1 MTEDTTRTGA
11 ARQLSIG
18 SASVALGLG
27 VFGIA
32 TFVYLGVVGRD
43 LGPADYAPVS
53 PTFTLINALGL
64 GLFYPVKQEVARL
77 MASRRAHGAPA
88 PALGHVLRYL
98 GISCLLIAVVAFAA
112 RGPISTALLAGEPSL
127 VPVTAAALAAI
138 GVEYLVRGTLS
149 ESGRFLRYGSQ
160 LAIDGGARAGLAI
173 LVSAM
178 GWGSIVS
185 YGLVLVV
192 APLLAAVLTLSAGAL
207 RWLRYSPTS
216 TGPTPMAAL
225 VATTV
230 ACSWSPMPGRS
241 RSRYSRGPW
250 NERGPARS

>member
-1 MTEDTTRTGA
+1 M
-11 ARQLSIG
+11 
-18 SASVALGLG
+18 ALGLG

-53 PTFTLINALGL
+53 LAFTLINALGL
-64 GLFYPVKQEVARL
+64 GLFYPVEQEVACL

-138 GVEYLVRGTLS
+138 GVDTSYAGPSR
-149 ESGRFLRYGSQ
+149 
-160 LAIDGGARAGLAI
+160 DRAG
-173 LVSAM
+173 SF
-178 GWGSIVS
+178 GTGRSWPST
-185 YGLVLVV
+185 
-192 APLLAAVLTLSAGAL
+192 AA
-207 RWLRYSPTS
+207 R
-216 TGPTPMAAL
+216 
-225 VATTV
+225 TT
-230 ACSWSPMPGRS
+230 GRS
-241 RSRYSRGPW
+241 RSRSSQSRLSA
-250 NERGPARS
+250 RVQARS

>member
-18 SASVALGLG
+18 SASVAVGLG

-53 PTFTLINALGL
+53 LAFTLINALGL
-64 GLFYPVKQEVARL
+64 GLFYPVEQEVARL

-88 PALGHVLRYL
+88 PALGHVLRYMGL
-98 GISCLLIAVVAFAA
+98 SCLLIAVVAFAA

-127 VPVTAAALAAI
+127 VPVALAAI

-149 ESGRFLRYGSQ
+149 GSGRFLR
-160 LAIDGGARAGLAI
+160 
-173 LVSAM
+173 
-178 GWGSIVS
+178 
-185 YGLVLVV
+185 
-192 APLLAAVLTLSAGAL
+192 
-207 RWLRYSPTS
+207 
-216 TGPTPMAAL
+216 
-225 VATTV
+225 
-230 ACSWSPMPGRS
+230 
-241 RSRYSRGPW
+241 
-250 NERGPARS
+250 